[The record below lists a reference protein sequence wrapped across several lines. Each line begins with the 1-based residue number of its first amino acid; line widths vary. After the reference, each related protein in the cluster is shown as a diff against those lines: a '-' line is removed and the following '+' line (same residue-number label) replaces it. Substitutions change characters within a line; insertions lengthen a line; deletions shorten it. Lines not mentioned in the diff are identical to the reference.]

1 MNSDRIFGG
10 LMATAAIV
18 TFAVAALG
26 AGLGFYSAAHFG
38 VLMVPVV
45 ALGGVAWTL
54 LGED

>member
-1 MNSDRIFGG
+1 
-10 LMATAAIV
+10 MATAAIV